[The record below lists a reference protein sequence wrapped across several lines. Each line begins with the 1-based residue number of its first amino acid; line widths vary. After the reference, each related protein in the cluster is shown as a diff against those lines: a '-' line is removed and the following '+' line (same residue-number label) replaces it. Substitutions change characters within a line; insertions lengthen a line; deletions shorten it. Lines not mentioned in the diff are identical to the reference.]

1 MPRRKAPNAV
11 ARMDDTKRTLDE
23 ENVSFGAIVIGDVN
37 TLIDMRT
44 VNALV
49 IGFTVIQLLS

>member
-1 MPRRKAPNAV
+1 
-11 ARMDDTKRTLDE
+11 MDDTKRNLDD

-37 TLIDMRT
+37 TPIEMRT

-49 IGFTVIQLLS
+49 IGFAVMQL